1 MITNMK
7 NIERELDQELELND
21 EQSERNDTIHQ
32 AVYDL
37 CIVMTQDEDL
47 EWDMEYIGEIADCVA
62 SILTSQGKKVRYPSV
77 MTNPDGTQYIE
88 EYYGE

>member
-1 MITNMK
+1 MENMS
-7 NIERELDQELELND
+7 RELELND

-37 CIVMTQDEDL
+37 CVVMTHDDDL
-47 EWDMEYIGEIADCVA
+47 EWDMEYIGEIADGVA

-77 MTNPDGTQYIE
+77 VTNPDGIQHIE
-88 EYYGE
+88 DYYSK